1 MLKQEREKE
10 IIRILEDKGRT
21 SVLELSKLL
30 YTSES
35 TVRRILFDLDRKG
48 VIRRSYGSAELI
60 QVQHQVAQF
69 HNRLR
74 LNIQAKKAI
83 AAKAAAMVP
92 DGSIVFLDQSTT
104 AYHLA
109 AALMERK
116 SLTVVTNNIEIAGL
130 LSGTDFEIIL
140 SGGRLSRQVRVC
152 MVGEDAH
159 RIFREIYGDFAFFSA
174 CSISEDG
181 VVSDCDR
188 EEILVRK
195 AMLDNAKTKVVLCDS
210 SKFNTRSAY
219 RQCHLSELD
228 ALISEDGAASCYQQY
243 LSVR

>member
-48 VIRRSYGSAELI
+48 IIRRSYGSAELI

-83 AAKAAAMVP
+83 AAPQGLNDTHSLRAKEM
-92 DGSIVFLDQSTT
+92 GIEL
-104 AYHLA
+104 
-109 AALMERK
+109 RK
-116 SLTVVTNNIEIAGL
+116 
-130 LSGTDFEIIL
+130 
-140 SGGRLSRQVRVC
+140 
-152 MVGEDAH
+152 
-159 RIFREIYGDFAFFSA
+159 
-174 CSISEDG
+174 
-181 VVSDCDR
+181 
-188 EEILVRK
+188 
-195 AMLDNAKTKVVLCDS
+195 
-210 SKFNTRSAY
+210 
-219 RQCHLSELD
+219 
-228 ALISEDGAASCYQQY
+228 
-243 LSVR
+243 